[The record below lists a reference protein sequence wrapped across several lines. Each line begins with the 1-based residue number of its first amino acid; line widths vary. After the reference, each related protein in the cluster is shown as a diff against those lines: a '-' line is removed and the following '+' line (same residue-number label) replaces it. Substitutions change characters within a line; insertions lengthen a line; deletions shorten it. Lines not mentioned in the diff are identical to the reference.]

1 MLTDCK
7 PRQLAIANLRKEL
20 PLPVSDILST
30 GSALVG
36 LVVLL
41 TLLFRL
47 KKYLRHL
54 AAGKKPE
61 RSL

>member
-1 MLTDCK
+1 MT
-7 PRQLAIANLRKEL
+7 
-20 PLPVSDILST
+20 VSDILFT

-36 LVVLL
+36 LVMLL
-41 TLLFRL
+41 ALLFRL

-54 AAGKKPE
+54 AAKKKPE

>member
-1 MLTDCK
+1 MLTIPQ
-7 PRQLAIANLRKEL
+7 PRRLAIANLRKEL
-20 PLPVSDILST
+20 PLTVSDILST

-36 LVVLL
+36 LVMLL

-54 AAGKKPE
+54 AAEKKPE
-61 RSL
+61 RSP